1 MKKTKNQ
8 ILIICFLTIFS
19 SLLTYLKFNDDKIIY
34 RVKFTIP
41 LEFSNT
47 YYQYYLHL
55 YKNEVKKMIESNQN
69 TKVEIQKD
77 GVFFIRATKKQI
89 IDEIEF
95 VKSGMHKINE
105 KNFNLSRIDYQSREN
120 LIIDLLKN
128 YQKDT
133 IVTNSKG
140 EEISII
146 SSLERFIKKNHNT
159 LNDTYEYNKKI
170 IDNFSVQNLNLS
182 SKAKNKFE
190 IINSI
195 VILGVIFSLISFLFN
210 IRRT

>member
-1 MKKTKNQ
+1 
-8 ILIICFLTIFS
+8 
-19 SLLTYLKFNDDKIIY
+19 
-34 RVKFTIP
+34 
-41 LEFSNT
+41 
-47 YYQYYLHL
+47 
-55 YKNEVKKMIESNQN
+55 
-69 TKVEIQKD
+69 
-77 GVFFIRATKKQI
+77 
-89 IDEIEF
+89 
-95 VKSGMHKINE
+95 
-105 KNFNLSRIDYQSREN
+105 
-120 LIIDLLKN
+120 IDLLKN